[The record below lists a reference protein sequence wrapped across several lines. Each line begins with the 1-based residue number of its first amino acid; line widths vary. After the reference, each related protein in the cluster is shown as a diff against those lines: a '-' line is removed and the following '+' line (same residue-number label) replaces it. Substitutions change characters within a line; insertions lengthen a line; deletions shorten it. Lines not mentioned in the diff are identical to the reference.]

1 MKAFLILVVIAFGL
15 RTCPSK
21 RSDESS
27 PYKAIRC
34 GLNRKDEL
42 KETFIFHKGN
52 GHLFYFDLDKDNFYP
67 INRRVKK
74 EPYFNSME
82 EISSRLERNKFQG
95 NKLIVTYIDYID
107 KDLAN
112 TLIAKKIINLRWLL
126 MYSSTKTKEGER
138 NRRIYRCKWVKTQE
152 VNSYY

>member
-52 GHLFYFDLDKDNFYP
+52 GHLFYFDLDKENFYP
-67 INRRVKK
+67 INRRVKQ
-74 EPYFNSME
+74 E
-82 EISSRLERNKFQG
+82 
-95 NKLIVTYIDYID
+95 T
-107 KDLAN
+107 
-112 TLIAKKIINLRWLL
+112 INAQHHKQQYLHRQDQ
-126 MYSSTKTKEGER
+126 SP
-138 NRRIYRCKWVKTQE
+138 
-152 VNSYY
+152 

>member
-1 MKAFLILVVIAFGL
+1 MKAFLILVAIAFGL
-15 RTCPSK
+15 RTCPGQ

-67 INRRVKK
+67 INEGFIEFWSVSNDRSKTFIYKK
-74 EPYFNSME
+74 RLAKNKALFQWNSL
-82 EISSRLERNKFQG
+82 ITQG
-95 NKLIVTYIDYID
+95 
-107 KDLAN
+107 
-112 TLIAKKIINLRWLL
+112 W
-126 MYSSTKTKEGER
+126 
-138 NRRIYRCKWVKTQE
+138 
-152 VNSYY
+152 